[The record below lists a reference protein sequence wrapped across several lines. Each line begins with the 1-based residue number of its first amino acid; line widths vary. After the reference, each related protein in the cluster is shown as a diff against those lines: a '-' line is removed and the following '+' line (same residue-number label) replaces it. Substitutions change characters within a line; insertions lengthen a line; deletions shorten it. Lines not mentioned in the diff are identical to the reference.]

1 MRTVLPPHAML
12 VPPEAE
18 LAFRGVLFS
27 TYQWQ
32 QELFDGTY
40 RTFEMLRRPDTVQI
54 IAVKD
59 EAIVLLCEEQPGGPW
74 YHSLPGG
81 RHDCA
86 SEAELDAA
94 RRELLEETG
103 LSFSDWRLLDVS
115 QPHAKIEHFV
125 YVFLA
130 SGLVHAIPP
139 APDNGEH
146 IRVRYVDLETVKRVA
161 AQPGSRGM
169 PIRILS
175 QLDSVA
181 ELLAWP
187 AFGP

>member
-1 MRTVLPPHAML
+1 M
-12 VPPEAE
+12 
-18 LAFRGVLFS
+18 LFS
-27 TYQWQ
+27 TYQWRQ
-32 QELFDGTY
+32 GLFDGSY

-59 EAIVLLCEEQPGGPW
+59 EVVVLLYEQQPGGPW
-74 YHSLPGG
+74 YYTLPGG
-81 RHDCA
+81 RHDDA
-86 SEAELDAA
+86 SETELDAA

-103 LSFSDWRLLDVS
+103 LTFSEWRLLDVS

-139 APDNGEH
+139 RPDNGER
-146 IRVRYVDLETVKRVA
+146 IRARFVDLATAKRVA
-161 AQPGSRGM
+161 AQPNSRGM

-175 QLDSVA
+175 QLNSVA

-187 AFGP
+187 AFRP